1 MFDSATEIR
10 PHEQVLLIGVL
21 SHSLDE
27 ATMTKLS
34 VDVMTAAGKRPQV
47 PVVLDVSRVRFAPSV
62 ALGLLVQLSRGLKL
76 EGRRLAL
83 IGVQPRLLTTIRVTR
98 LDSQMEICES
108 VDQVVGP
115 AGSPPA
121 K

>member
-1 MFDSATEIR
+1 MFDSATEVC
-10 PHEQVLLIGVL
+10 PHEHVLLIAVL

-83 IGVQPRLLTTIRVTR
+83 VGVQPRLLATIRVTR
-98 LDSQMEICES
+98 LDSQMEIYDN
-108 VDQVVGP
+108 VNQVVG
-115 AGSPPA
+115 SS
-121 K
+121 

>member
-1 MFDSATEIR
+1 MFDSASEVC
-10 PHEQVLLIGVL
+10 PHEQVLLISVL

-34 VDVMTAAGKRPQV
+34 VDVMTAASKRPQV

-62 ALGLLVQLSRGLKL
+62 ALGLLVQLSRSLKL

-83 IGVQPRLLTTIRVTR
+83 VGVQPRLLTTIRVTR
-98 LDSQMEICES
+98 LDSQMEIHDT
-108 VDQVVGP
+108 VDQVVA
-115 AGSPPA
+115 AG
-121 K
+121 